1 MIDDLQRRVN
11 EFARRVG
18 LPVSLTTADLDSIV
32 FSPHSGLIIDAVRS
46 TSLLSRGTEE
56 WVVRWFRQAGVGSTL
71 EPVFVPGI
79 PDKEAMSRWVVPVH
93 SGGLILGYLCILDPE
108 AMCDADMLGGFADQT
123 AEIGRIML
131 DSEESARVAR
141 ECLRRALT
149 SHGPDQAEAVQQ
161 LWDQLGTRVHEWII
175 AVGTTVEGPSGL
187 GLHGPKTAANP
198 RGRTRIT
205 ESPTV
210 EYKFDDHHAFLLAGD
225 SDIEPSV
232 LADLAPCCPMM
243 VVGAGGPV
251 QDPLHLPRSY
261 QQALGALRT
270 ASASTPIPHSTS
282 RWSELSPIKVLSL
295 QEPDVLADAVPGT
308 IAALSSETEL
318 LETVEHYLDHG
329 RKPDLV
335 ADSLHIHRGTL
346 YYRLRKFEDATGL
359 NLESGKDRL
368 TIQLSLEALKLLRA
382 PKWHHDQ

>member
-1 MIDDLQRRVN
+1 VFDDLQRRVN
-11 EFARRVG
+11 DFARQVG

-32 FSPHSGLIIDAVRS
+32 FSPHTGLIIDAVRS
-46 TSLLSRGTEE
+46 KSLLSRGTEE

-71 EPVFVPGI
+71 EPTFVPGI
-79 PDKEAMSRWVVPVH
+79 PDKEAMSRWVIPVH

-108 AMCDADMLGGFADQT
+108 AKCDAVMLGTMSDQA

-131 DSEESARVAR
+131 DSEESARLAKDR
-141 ECLRRALT
+141 LRRALT
-149 SHGPDQAEAVQQ
+149 SHGQEQAEAVKE
-161 LWDQLGTRVHEWII
+161 LWDQLGTSVHEWVI
-175 AVGTTVEGPSGL
+175 AVGTSVEAPSEL
-187 GLHGPKTAANP
+187 SPLSTKTASKP
-198 RGRTRIT
+198 HGRTHIAD
-205 ESPTV
+205 SLTV

-225 SDIEPSV
+225 SDIEPQV
-232 LADLAPCCPMM
+232 LADLAPCCPML

-261 QQALGALRT
+261 QQALGSLRT
-270 ASASTPIPHSTS
+270 ASANTPIPHSTT

-295 QEPDVLADAVPGT
+295 QKPEVLTDTVPST
-308 IAALSSETEL
+308 IAALRSETEL
-318 LETVEHYLDHG
+318 LETVDHYLDHG

-368 TIQLSLEALKLLRA
+368 TIQLSLEALKLLRS
-382 PKWHHDQ
+382 PKWHHAH

>member
-46 TSLLSRGTEE
+46 KSLLSRGTEE

-71 EPVFVPGI
+71 EPIFVPGI
-79 PDKEAMSRWVVPVH
+79 QDKEAMSRWVVPVH

-131 DSEESARVAR
+131 DSEESARLAR
-141 ECLRRALT
+141 ERLRRALT
-149 SHGPDQAEAVQQ
+149 SHGTDQAEAVQQ

-175 AVGTTVEGPSGL
+175 AVGTTVEGPSGS

-282 RWSELSPIKVLSL
+282 RWSELS
-295 QEPDVLADAVPGT
+295 
-308 IAALSSETEL
+308 
-318 LETVEHYLDHG
+318 
-329 RKPDLV
+329 R
-335 ADSLHIHRGTL
+335 RTL
-346 YYRLRKFEDATGL
+346 RCAPAINPL
-359 NLESGKDRL
+359 
-368 TIQLSLEALKLLRA
+368 LKLISCD
-382 PKWHHDQ
+382 K